1 MSIVEIKAADF
12 LKRREQGDA
21 LTLLDVRE
29 DWEMSIASVSGVV
42 HIPMAQVQ
50 ARLAE
55 LDRNTEVVVLCRSG
69 RRSLEVA
76 KLLQLNGF
84 KALNLSGGIL
94 AWSRDIDPSIP
105 TY

>member
-1 MSIVEIKAADF
+1 MSIPEVSAAEF
-12 LKRREQGDA
+12 LKRRDAGEA

-29 DWEMSIASVSGVV
+29 DWERSIASVPGVV
-42 HIPMAQVQ
+42 HIPMAQVPT
-50 ARLAE
+50 RLTE

-76 KLLQLNGF
+76 KLLQANGF
-84 KALNLSGGIL
+84 KTSNLNGGIL
-94 AWSRDIDPSIP
+94 AWARDIDPSIP

>member
-1 MSIVEIKAADF
+1 MSIVEINAAEF

-29 DWEMSIASVSGVV
+29 DWEMSIACVSGVV

-55 LDRNTEVVVLCRSG
+55 LDRNTEIVVLCRSG

>member
-1 MSIVEIKAADF
+1 MSIPEISAADY
-12 LKRREQGDA
+12 LKRREQGDV

-29 DWEMSIASVSGVV
+29 DWEMSVASVPGVV

-50 ARLAE
+50 ARLNE
-55 LDRNTEVVVLCRSG
+55 LDRDKEIVVLCRSG

-76 KLLQLNGF
+76 RFLQQNGYQ
-84 KALNLSGGIL
+84 AINLAGGIL
-94 AWSRDIDPSIP
+94 AWSRDVDPSIP